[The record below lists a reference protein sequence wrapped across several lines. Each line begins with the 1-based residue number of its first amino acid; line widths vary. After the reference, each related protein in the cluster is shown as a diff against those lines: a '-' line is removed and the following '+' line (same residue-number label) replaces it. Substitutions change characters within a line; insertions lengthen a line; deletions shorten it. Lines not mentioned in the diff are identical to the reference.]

1 MKKKLRQSQCRQS
14 CDGFTLLEVLIGALI
29 LAGVMVGFSRVSI
42 SALTGTSI
50 EKKRSLIEA
59 EINHNMQLIQ
69 QANRRLTL
77 ESIPLTDRDL
87 ACSAPEAY
95 LISRINQAN
104 VPQPTMAER
113 DLTITSLGNG
123 WDVIEAAYRFQAPE
137 QAISTEQRMIELH
150 PTFAPRC
157 P

>member
-1 MKKKLRQSQCRQS
+1 MKKKLRQSQSRQS

-29 LAGVMVGFSRVSI
+29 LAGVMVGISRVSI

>member
-1 MKKKLRQSQCRQS
+1 MRNECSKFS
-14 CDGFTLLEVLIGALI
+14 DGFTLLEVLIGALI
-29 LAGVMVGFSRVSI
+29 LATVLIGISRISI

-50 EKKRSLIEA
+50 EKKRSRIEA
-59 EINHNMQLIQ
+59 DINSNMQLIQ

-77 ESIPLTDRDL
+77 ESIPALNRDL

-95 LISRINQAN
+95 LISRINQAGATEH
-104 VPQPTMAER
+104 VPRPTMAER
-113 DLTITSLGNG
+113 TFSIKSLGEG
-123 WDVIEAAYRFQAPE
+123 WDVIEVAYSFQAPE
-137 QAISTEQRMIELH
+137 QAISTEQRMVELH